1 MFSMHIRP
9 EILKSIREK
18 YPPGTRVEVVEFH
31 DQYRDI
37 PAGTKGRVLG
47 VDDTG
52 TIHCEFENGVSL
64 GALWGIGG
72 FFLFLEAGMTDYFIW
87 NGVDCRQYGI
97 HVSELPP
104 ITIPLER
111 STQTNVPGRPG
122 SLTQLEGEDVY
133 DDMILTATC
142 FISDPAQIPAIA
154 AWLKGSGT
162 VTFANRTGGYYKARI
177 ANQIPFEKVLRGNP
191 HCTFA
196 VNFRCYPFFFA
207 EAGDDITVTTS
218 GTIITNPGSVYS
230 EPILTVT
237 GSGNITLMVGTTIA
251 ELENISGSIVIDS
264 VLQEAYQGTTLMN
277 DHMNGE
283 FPVLK
288 PGANAISW
296 TGTVTKIVV
305 RPNWRYL

>member
-1 MFSMHIRP
+1 
-9 EILKSIREK
+9 
-18 YPPGTRVEVVEFH
+18 
-31 DQYRDI
+31 
-37 PAGTKGRVLG
+37 
-47 VDDTG
+47 
-52 TIHCEFENGVSL
+52 
-64 GALWGIGG
+64 
-72 FFLFLEAGMTDYFIW
+72 MTDYFIW

-154 AWLKGSGT
+154 AWLKGSGK

-196 VNFRCYPFFFA
+196 VNFRCYPFWYQ
-207 EAGDDITVTTS
+207 ENVSDVTITTS
-218 GTIITNPGSVYS
+218 GDTITNPGSVYS
-230 EPILTVT
+230 EPLITLT
-237 GSGNITLMVGTTIA
+237 GSGDITLMVGMTIVELTDITT
-251 ELENISGSIVIDS
+251 GIVLDCS
-264 VLQEAYQGTTLMN
+264 LKEAYLGTTLMN
-277 DHMNGE
+277 DHMSGD

-288 PGANAISW
+288 PGLNAISW
-296 TGTVTKIVV
+296 SGNVTSVMISP
-305 RPNWRYL
+305 RWRFL